1 MVDLESAIAK
11 EKNASERARKT
22 AQYATG
28 MRNSVSMCWGMS
40 FYRKSVADIDTE
52 YFGPTYF
59 SRKQDAVFTKSEKL
73 FQQAI
78 RNCPD
83 RETAASILYELGNM
97 KTVAEKYPETRSANI
112 IKGECDKLVD
122 YHLEKRTHYIES
134 YAKGP
139 YEFER
144 KAATTMKH

>member
-1 MVDLESAIAK
+1 
-11 EKNASERARKT
+11 
-22 AQYATG
+22 
-28 MRNSVSMCWGMS
+28 MS

-59 SRKQDAVFTKSEKL
+59 SRKQNVVFSQSEKL

-78 RNCPD
+78 RSCTD
-83 RETAASILYELGNM
+83 RETIASILYELGNM
-97 KTVAEKYPETRSANI
+97 KTVAENYPETRSANI

-134 YAKGP
+134 YADWH
-139 YEFER
+139 YEFEQ
-144 KAATTMKH
+144 KAATTMKY